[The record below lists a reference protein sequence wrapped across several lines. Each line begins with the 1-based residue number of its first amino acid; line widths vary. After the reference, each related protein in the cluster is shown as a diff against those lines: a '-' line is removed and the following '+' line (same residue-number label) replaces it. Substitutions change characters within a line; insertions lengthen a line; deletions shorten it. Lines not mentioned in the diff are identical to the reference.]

1 MNSQQLAAN
10 TNMKT
15 GSTAKH
21 ILVVDDDPEVLRSI
35 KDSLQLE
42 GHTVSTARDGTH
54 GLGIAETQDIDL
66 MILDMMMPKRS
77 GFLVL
82 ERLRQHTD
90 KTYPVIMITGNEG
103 DRHQKLAGILGV
115 DEYIRKPFTMDLLV
129 DTVKKLLARGSDN

>member
-1 MNSQQLAAN
+1 MNSQLA
-10 TNMKT
+10 TKKNMKT
-15 GSTAKH
+15 ESTAKH

-42 GHTVSTARDGTH
+42 GLQVSTARDGTH

-66 MILDMMMPKRS
+66 LILDMMMPKRS

-82 ERLRQHTD
+82 ERLRQFTE

-103 DRHQKLAGILGV
+103 DRHQRLADILGV
-115 DEYIRKPFTMDLLV
+115 DEYIRKPFTMDLLI
-129 DTVKKLLARGSDN
+129 DTVKRLLARGPVS